1 MAKNLALLAFS
12 ITLGLLFVT
21 IGLIKLTPA
30 VNADMHKEMVSLSIY
45 LSIRLKLERN
55 EYFVYLTNLLFS
67 YFLLQIHNIIIPLIL
82 NATFIF

>member
-1 MAKNLALLAFS
+1 MARNLALIALS

-45 LSIRLKLERN
+45 MYLSIRLELERN
-55 EYFVYLTNLLFS
+55 EYLVY
-67 YFLLQIHNIIIPLIL
+67 
-82 NATFIF
+82 